1 MVDRW
6 ERRFETK
13 PARTGMWAISGG
25 IVFVLLIIALL
36 WGLGVIASPV
46 RGAGD
51 AYSQKNGAGNFISA
65 QRGFVAD
72 NNEYKATKLKI
83 IDARKVVAEDKASPL
98 PTDGLA
104 AYEHEQRVTSDSA
117 TVQQLTQHCQ
127 DVAADYNTRAGSYLS
142 QDFLGA
148 DLPVQLDPAACSTG

>member
-1 MVDRW
+1 MVNRW

-13 PARTGMWAISGG
+13 PARTSMWVLSGG
-25 IVFVLLIIALL
+25 IAFVLLIVALL
-36 WGLGVIASPV
+36 WGLGVLSSPV

-51 AYSQKNGAGNFISA
+51 AYAQKNGAGNFISA

-83 IDARKVVAEDKASPL
+83 IDARRVVAEDKTSPV
-98 PTDGLA
+98 PADGLA
-104 AYEHEQRVTSDSA
+104 AYEHERQLTSDSA

-142 QDFLGA
+142 QDFLGV